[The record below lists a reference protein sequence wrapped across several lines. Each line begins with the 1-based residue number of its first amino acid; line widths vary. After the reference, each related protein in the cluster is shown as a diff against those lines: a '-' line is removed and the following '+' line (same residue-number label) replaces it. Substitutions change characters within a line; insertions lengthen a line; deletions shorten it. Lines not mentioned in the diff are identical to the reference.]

1 MAVETAYN
9 KLERTQQMRK
19 VSEELLALRT
29 ESNRVLHEQ
38 LARGEA
44 LSSQANMGTALE
56 LDARTLLLQSQL
68 DYTQA
73 NDEII
78 HAMGRTPE

>member
-1 MAVETAYN
+1 
-9 KLERTQQMRK
+9 MRA
-19 VSEELLALRT
+19 VSEELLALRM
-29 ESNRVLHEQ
+29 ESNRVLHEE

-44 LSSQANMGTALE
+44 LSSQASMGTALE

-68 DYTQA
+68 NYTEA

-78 HAMGRTPE
+78 HAVGRTPE

>member
-1 MAVETAYN
+1 VAAAKAAIEN
-9 KLERTQQMRK
+9 NRRQKLLQQAKIDRA
-19 VSEELLALRT
+19 LA
-29 ESNRVLHEQ
+29 
-38 LARGEA
+38 GE
-44 LSSQANMGTALE
+44 SQAQAEIAAAMGTVQELE
-56 LDARTLLLQSQL
+56 ARTLLLQSQL